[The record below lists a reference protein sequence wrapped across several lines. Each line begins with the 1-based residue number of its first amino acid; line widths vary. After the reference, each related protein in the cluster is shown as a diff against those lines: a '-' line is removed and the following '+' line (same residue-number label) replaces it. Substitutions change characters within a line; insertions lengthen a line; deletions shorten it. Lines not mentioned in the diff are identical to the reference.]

1 MFMHYNVSREITH
14 QVLFDDKNHHLDK
27 RSRYYRWIP
36 FLTVLLL
43 AVNQC
48 NEIYVY
54 SIIVNNGTVY
64 LWYPKTICISP
75 WFNTST
81 QQNSKA
87 FPLFEICSCINIKSI
102 KTISI
107 RLSTQYGRKVLV
119 FLDFA
124 GICSSNILKK
134 VTSFKSISNRSSTNT
149 VSRC

>member
-1 MFMHYNVSREITH
+1 MHYNVSREITH

-64 LWYPKTICISP
+64 L
-75 WFNTST
+75 
-81 QQNSKA
+81 
-87 FPLFEICSCINIKSI
+87 
-102 KTISI
+102 
-107 RLSTQYGRKVLV
+107 
-119 FLDFA
+119 
-124 GICSSNILKK
+124 
-134 VTSFKSISNRSSTNT
+134 
-149 VSRC
+149 